1 MVASHR
7 FDPEEFL
14 HLVTSLARRQPVSE
28 AEARRAISRAYYAVH
43 LYARDRLI
51 ASGHMTSTNTGA
63 DHQLVVTTLRRLGGM
78 EGDGVDWPAGAA
90 HSCRLPTG
98 AGHNG

>member
-1 MVASHR
+1 M
-7 FDPEEFL
+7 
-14 HLVTSLARRQPVSE
+14 VTSLARRQPVSE
-28 AEARRAISRAYYAVH
+28 AEARTAISRAYYAVH